1 LTNFFEIDGAKKRG
15 RDRNPASL

>member
-1 LTNFFEIDGAKKRG
+1 LTNVFEIDGAKKRG

>member
-1 LTNFFEIDGAKKRG
+1 VKDQTWERAKKRG